1 VVVSASLLGWV
12 VFGALVVV
20 MLALDLGVGK
30 RSKRVIPVR
39 EALRW
44 TALWLTVA
52 VLFGIG
58 IYLRMGGQKSLEFF
72 TGYLVE
78 LSLSADNVFVFL
90 LLFTYF
96 RVPPQH
102 QNRVLF
108 WGIVGALVLRGVFIV
123 AGVTL
128 INRLHAIIYVF
139 GALLV
144 GSGIRMALDEG
155 AEIHPERNPLL
166 RLARRFLPFTKEFV
180 EGRFFTVRDGR
191 RMATPLFLVL
201 LMVGPTDL
209 VFAIDS
215 IPAVLAITRD
225 PFLVLTSN
233 VFAVL
238 GLRAM
243 YFALAGVIGLFRYL
257 SLGLSLV
264 LILIGAKML
273 LSDVVTVPT
282 WASLAG
288 IAIILG
294 IAVAASLAHPKAKT

>member
-1 VVVSASLLGWV
+1 MSGSLLGWV

-20 MLALDLGVGK
+20 MLALDLGVGQ
-30 RSKRVIPVR
+30 RSQRVIPLR

-44 TALWLTVA
+44 TALWIAVA

-58 IYLRMGGQKSLEFF
+58 IHFRMGGQKALEFF

-90 LLFTYF
+90 MLFTYF
-96 RVPPQH
+96 RVPPQN

-108 WGIVGALVLRGVFIV
+108 WGIVGALLLRGVFIV
-123 AGVTL
+123 AGVAL

-144 GSGIRMALDEG
+144 GSGIRMALEKG

-166 RLARRFLPFTKEFV
+166 RFARRFLPFTKDFV

-191 RMATPLFLVL
+191 KMATPLFLVL

-243 YFALAGVIGLFRYL
+243 FFALAGVIGLFHYL
-257 SLGLSLV
+257 SLGLSVV
-264 LILIGAKML
+264 LILIGTKML
-273 LSDVVTVPT
+273 LSDAVSIPT
-282 WASLAG
+282 WVSLVA
-288 IAIILG
+288 IAVILG
-294 IAVAASLAHPKAKT
+294 TAVVASILRPKQTTK